1 MTRLMYYR
9 LDRTQQSI
17 EDIAHPTSRVLQ
29 DCRDQVNVLKGI
41 LREVKK
47 HDIPTKVEFQQN
59 TDIANIFKGNKSLGE
74 TTLKT
79 LSGKK
84 TGSTVSRRKKRPQ
97 TTKDDERKPINVL
110 VGVDR
115 KLDGD
120 KEFKLRQ
127 VQSARELRE
136 EYMRDKIIESRDS
149 RNIMRDK
156 MIASHD
162 APRGAYGQSSRHM
175 HKSSESILDLV
186 TSFPKEEHRLRNDI
200 VDDFNNEVK
209 SLREDANKSIKAK
222 QAVRYHEYDFVKEIT
237 AMTDNDDEP
246 YASSKSDSVRPSP
259 QGSTTTM
266 SSLYVN
272 SGSSVASGAP
282 TTTYISSPGGT
293 LKSHFNYRS
302 RFHTRPHPEQTDLCR
317 LTGIAAMDDGKVLA
331 ADVSHLQ
338 VMLFGKHFNFL
349 FAIQCNSPY
358 GICTMSSNMAAITMY
373 HGRKILLVK
382 VHGIHIEK
390 IRGINIDC
398 AEHLY
403 GITFRADRL
412 FALCH
417 AGEVHIIELHTKPEG
432 LNKINQKAE
441 ADEDPKRL
449 TRREQE
455 KAFTTTFNKGHRWGS
470 GDPLDQSP
478 LYCRDLDGHWKQ
490 VQVISTDI
498 KIGTARHIDVL
509 DDGSKIFISGNGRV
523 TCFDES
529 GNEIELL
536 RLAP

>member
-1 MTRLMYYR
+1 MARLMYYR

-79 LSGKK
+79 LSGKR
-84 TGSTVSRRKKRPQ
+84 TGSTVSRRKMRPQ
-97 TTKDDERKPINVL
+97 TTKDDERKPRNVL

-115 KLDGD
+115 KLEGD

-162 APRGAYGQSSRHM
+162 ASRGAYGQSSRHL

-338 VMLFGKHFNFL
+338 VMLYGKHFNFL

-470 GDPLDQSP
+470 DDPLDQSP

-498 KIGTARHIDVL
+498 KSGTARHIDVL

-529 GNEIELL
+529 GNEIE
-536 RLAP
+536 

>member
-1 MTRLMYYR
+1 MT
-9 LDRTQQSI
+9 
-17 EDIAHPTSRVLQ
+17 
-29 DCRDQVNVLKGI
+29 
-41 LREVKK
+41 
-47 HDIPTKVEFQQN
+47 
-59 TDIANIFKGNKSLGE
+59 
-74 TTLKT
+74 
-79 LSGKK
+79 
-84 TGSTVSRRKKRPQ
+84 
-97 TTKDDERKPINVL
+97 
-110 VGVDR
+110 
-115 KLDGD
+115 
-120 KEFKLRQ
+120 
-127 VQSARELRE
+127 
-136 EYMRDKIIESRDS
+136 
-149 RNIMRDK
+149 
-156 MIASHD
+156 ASHD
-162 APRGAYGQSSRHM
+162 TSRNAYDNTSRKM
-175 HKSSESILDLV
+175 HKSSESILDPV
-186 TSFPKEEHRLRNDI
+186 TSSYPKDDHRLRNDI

-209 SLREDANKSIKAK
+209 SLREDANRNVKVK
-222 QAVRYHEYDFVKEIT
+222 QAVHYHDYDFVKEIT

-246 YASSKSDSVRPSP
+246 YASSKSDSIRPSP

-272 SGSSVASGAP
+272 SGSSVANGAL
-282 TTTYISSPGGT
+282 TMQAALSPGGT
-293 LKSHFNYRS
+293 LKSYFTYRS

-317 LTGIAAMDDGKVLA
+317 LTGLAAMDDGKVLV

-382 VHGIHIEK
+382 VHGIYVEK

-417 AGEVHIIELHTKPEG
+417 AGDVHIIELHTKPEG
-432 LNKINQKAE
+432 IDRINQTAE
-441 ADEDPKRL
+441 TGEGPKRL

-455 KAFTTTFNKGHRWGS
+455 KVFTSTFNKGHKWGS
-470 GDPLDQSP
+470 DDPLDQSL

-490 VQVISTDI
+490 VKVISTDI
-498 KIGTARHIDVL
+498 KSGTARHIDVL
-509 DDGSKIFISGNGRV
+509 DDGSKIFISGNGRI

-529 GNEIELL
+529 GNEIAKNIYFDEILL
-536 RLAP
+536 PNQNFHKSILIVVKCNWNDRFGEPNLISITVTVPKNRSQSVKKPFSSRIKCYINFVSTPNFL

>member
-1 MTRLMYYR
+1 M
-9 LDRTQQSI
+9 
-17 EDIAHPTSRVLQ
+17 
-29 DCRDQVNVLKGI
+29 
-41 LREVKK
+41 KK

-59 TDIANIFKGNKSLGE
+59 ADIANIFAGNKSLGE
-74 TTLKT
+74 TILKT
-79 LSGKK
+79 MSGKK
-84 TGSTVSRRKKRPQ
+84 TGSTMSRRKKRPQ
-97 TTKDDERKPINVL
+97 TTKDAERKTNVPI
-110 VGVDR
+110 GVDR

-136 EYMRDKIIESRDS
+136 EFMRDKVIDNRDS

-162 APRGAYGQSSRHM
+162 TVTSKGAYGQSSRNM
-175 HKSSESILDLV
+175 NKSSESILELV
-186 TSFPKEEHRLRNDI
+186 TAFPAKDEHRMRNDI

-209 SLREDANKSIKAK
+209 TLREEANKSAKAK

-237 AMTDNDDEP
+237 AMTDNDDEEP
-246 YASSKSDSVRPSP
+246 YASSKSDSIRPSP

-272 SGSSVASGAP
+272 SGSSVASGAQ
-282 TTTYISSPGGT
+282 TTQWIPSAGGT
-293 LKSHFNYRS
+293 FKSHFNYRS

-373 HGRKILLVK
+373 HGRKILLIK
-382 VHGIHIEK
+382 VHGIYIEK

-398 AEHLY
+398 PEHLY

-417 AGEVHIIELHTKPEG
+417 VGDVHVIELHTKPEG
-432 LNKINQKAE
+432 LDKINKK
-441 ADEDPKRL
+441 DETDEEGPKRL

-455 KAFTTTFNKGHRWGS
+455 KALTTFNKGHKWGS
-470 GDPLDQSP
+470 DDLLDQSP

-490 VQVISTDI
+490 VQLISTDI
-498 KIGTARHIDVL
+498 KSGTARHIDVL
-509 DDGSKIFISGNGRV
+509 DDGSKIFISGQGRV

-529 GNEIELL
+529 GNKTTMNVKKNITKIMNILN
-536 RLAP
+536 